1 MARLGLTKGYTLIE
15 VIVLIVIIGIAAAGL
30 ITLYG
35 AIARQPVVVTDRQK
49 GVLLVEACAEKL
61 FSSRRLL
68 VSSDTE
74 RDSASCDQ
82 EAMKDKAICEC
93 HASLPPGDFEP
104 YTPIVT
110 VTRRGATGAGAL
122 SRPALCYTPP
132 GTGAAPNCVQVEVG
146 AQTGPS
152 AQEIGPRVFFQ
163 LSEY

>member
-68 VSSDTE
+68 VSSDTGTV
-74 RDSASCDQ
+74 ASCVSS
-82 EAMKDKAICEC
+82 ELTRAICEC
-93 HASLPPGDFEP
+93 HASLPLKDFEP